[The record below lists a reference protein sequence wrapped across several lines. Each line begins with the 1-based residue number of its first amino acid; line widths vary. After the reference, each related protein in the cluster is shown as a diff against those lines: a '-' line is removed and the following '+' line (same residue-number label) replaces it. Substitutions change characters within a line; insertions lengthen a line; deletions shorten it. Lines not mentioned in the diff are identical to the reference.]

1 MNGERMRSWGPLAFP
16 AWDAEGNKEVFQPHG
31 MGVGGEAPPPPSRAW
46 QSARSLTKTA
56 QELLG
61 QMPTSPRSHSKFL
74 AHAFFPFLSCQ
85 FSKRNSFPYPRPQCH
100 D

>member
-31 MGVGGEAPPPPSRAW
+31 MGVEGEAPPPPSRAW

-74 AHAFFPFLSCQ
+74 AHAFFSFLSCQ